1 MLSDF
6 TSLQCIVATCNLNQ
20 WAMDFDGNQKRT
32 ELSIIKA
39 KSIGAKYIIGPE
51 LQLSGYSCEDHFL
64 EVDTYMHC
72 DQSLAS
78 ILSSDITNDILCD
91 IGMLSSSLS
100 SSSSSSSLGLQYL
113 GPLLTEKY
121 VQWSEYLVRTIL
133 DDNVV
138 INIITD
144 TITHANVLFLSHL
157 REVFTLSVAVQF
169 STPIKGIIISNA
181 YSISMLTLIISIYS
195 LSIYH

>member
-1 MLSDF
+1 
-6 TSLQCIVATCNLNQ
+6 
-20 WAMDFDGNQKRT
+20 MDFDGNQKRT

-91 IGMLSSSLS
+91 IGMLTSPS
-100 SSSSSSSLGLQYL
+100 
-113 GPLLTEKY
+113 
-121 VQWSEYLVRTIL
+121 
-133 DDNVV
+133 
-138 INIITD
+138 
-144 TITHANVLFLSHL
+144 
-157 REVFTLSVAVQF
+157 
-169 STPIKGIIISNA
+169 
-181 YSISMLTLIISIYS
+181 
-195 LSIYH
+195 